1 MHENTHQVKVTWK
14 PEGKKRRLLVDLK
27 IFRLDLHIHTVLSP
41 CTEIADMT
49 PRAIVR
55 AALARDL
62 DMIAICDHNSAR
74 NVAAT
79 RRAAEHTGLTVIPGI
94 EITALKEVH
103 VLGLFASTD
112 EVLAVQEEVYAR
124 LYGENDED
132 VFGFQVVV
140 DEDDL
145 VEDLEKRLLISA
157 TTLST
162 ERVVDLIHGFGGLAV
177 ASHVD
182 RSGFGIFG
190 QLGFIPPGLQLEALE
205 VSKRSDFE
213 RVRGRYPQ
221 CRDYPLIMSS
231 DAHFLADI
239 GSAITLARMAE
250 PTFDELSKALAGEEG
265 RGIVEGRVGL
275 HAL

>member
-1 MHENTHQVKVTWK
+1 VNVTCE
-14 PEGKKRRLLVDLK
+14 PERKKRRLLVDLR

-49 PRAIVR
+49 PRAIVQ

-79 RRAAEHTGLTVIPGI
+79 RRAAERTGLTVIPGI
-94 EITALKEVH
+94 EITASEEVH
-103 VLGLFASTD
+103 ILGLFASD
-112 EVLAVQEEVYAR
+112 EEVLGVQEEVYGR

-145 VEDLEKRLLISA
+145 VEDLDKRLLIGA

-162 ERVVDLIHGFGGLAV
+162 ERVVKLIHEFRGLAV

-182 RSGFGIFG
+182 RSGFGIFS

-213 RVRGRYPQ
+213 RVRVRYPQ
-221 CRDYPLIMSS
+221 CGDYPLITSS
-231 DAHFLADI
+231 DAHYLADI
-239 GSAITLARMAE
+239 GAAVTLARMAE
-250 PTFDELSKALAGEEG
+250 PTFDELRKAMAGEDG
-265 RGIVEGRVGL
+265 RGIVDGRIESN
-275 HAL
+275 AR